1 MSVIIAHPGGGA
13 PGCTGPQGAYLTG
26 WVETPPVKASAGE
39 RLPSND
45 GTCVRSSHPQK
56 GGSDTIPAAAEALQR
71 IRERLELEA
80 IATGSRRPEQ
90 IADALLREGVGR

>member
-1 MSVIIAHPGGGA
+1 VIIAHPGGGS
-13 PGCTGPQGAYLTG
+13 PGSTGPQGACL
-26 WVETPPVKASAGE
+26 
-39 RLPSND
+39 SND
-45 GTCVRSSHPQK
+45 DTRVRSSHPQK

-80 IATGSRRPEQ
+80 IATGSSRPEQ